1 MIEKEALDT
10 IQNNYLLDI
19 LKAENLRASSA
30 LVAYARFLNDEKKE
44 YNFLPLYFKIFDTN
58 NQFAIDALLK
68 DYQPEKF
75 LEIVIVPNNYVL
87 ENIFKLF
94 TKFKREGIYE
104 KIPRVFC
111 GFLLSVYYVVE
122 EGIRFYMP
130 TIADINNMSKYLV
143 EEEDQEYPLNR
154 VILDFLSCITDLD
167 RFAHKDMQERIEL
180 ARQASKIRSNFFDNR
195 RKLIQSIT
203 EVVLEKETDPDFGVV
218 PDQMYIGE

>member
-1 MIEKEALDT
+1 MIEKEALNR

-30 LVAYARFLNDEKKE
+30 LVAYARFLNDEKLE
-44 YNFLPLYFKIFDTN
+44 YNSFPLYLKIFETN
-58 NQFAIDALLK
+58 NQFAIDALLR

-75 LEIVIVPNNYVL
+75 LEIVIVPNNYIL

-94 TKFKREGIYE
+94 TRFKREGIYE
-104 KIPRVFC
+104 VVQRVFC

-130 TIADINNMSKYLV
+130 TVADINNIGKHLV
-143 EEEDQEYPLNR
+143 EDEDQEFPLNR
-154 VILDFLSCITDLD
+154 VILDFLACITDLD
-167 RFAHKDMQERIEL
+167 SFVHKDVQERIEL

-195 RKLIQSIT
+195 RKLVQSIT
-203 EVVLEKETDPDFGVV
+203 DVILERETNPDFGVT
-218 PDQMYIGE
+218 PDQMYLGE